1 MNPYVLLGVLPNATA
16 REIESAYRLK
26 TREFLRDNSSL
37 TRVLDDQFGAACAH
51 LLNIANTH
59 RLFMTD
65 EEIVMEQYRLEK
77 LAFPQIMN
85 EAMERI
91 QDKNRVSESYF
102 QKKLGLT
109 LTTARKVIDELE
121 KLGAIGPDEGEE
133 KRRVIR

>member
-1 MNPYVLLGVLPNATA
+1 MNPYVLLGVLPNASA

-26 TREFLRDNSSL
+26 TREFLRDNDSL
-37 TRVLDDQFGAACAH
+37 TRALDDQFGAAYVH
-51 LLNIANTH
+51 LLKIANTH
-59 RLFMTD
+59 RLFMTE
-65 EEIVMEQYRLEK
+65 EEIVMEKYRLEK

-85 EAMERI
+85 EAMDRI
-91 QDKNRVSESYF
+91 KDKKRVSESYF

-121 KLGAIGPDEGEE
+121 RLGAIGPDEGEE

>member
-16 REIESAYRLK
+16 CEIESAYRLK
-26 TREFLRDNSSL
+26 TRVFLRDNDSL
-37 TRVLDDQFGAACAH
+37 TRALDDQFGAACAH